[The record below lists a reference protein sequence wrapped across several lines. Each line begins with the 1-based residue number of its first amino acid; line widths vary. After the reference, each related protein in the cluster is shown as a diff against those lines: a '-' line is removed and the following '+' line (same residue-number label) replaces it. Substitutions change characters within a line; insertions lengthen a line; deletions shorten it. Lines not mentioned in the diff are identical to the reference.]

1 MVAQRERT
9 RLVFMRTQVGSL
21 VLLSGLRVRCCHEL
35 QCRLQMWL
43 WLWCSP
49 VAAAPIHL
57 LAWELPYAA
66 GMPPPTKDE
75 LGSYCTAQGNCVSSL
90 WLEHDGERMRKR
102 IYIYTHTHTYIHTWM
117 TRSLH
122 CTTETEDTVQIKYT
136 LVTKKSIRWRL
147 C

>member
-49 VAAAPIHL
+49 VAAAPIQF

-66 GMPPPTKDE
+66 DVPPP
-75 LGSYCTAQGNCVSSL
+75 Q
-90 WLEHDGERMRKR
+90 
-102 IYIYTHTHTYIHTWM
+102 
-117 TRSLH
+117 
-122 CTTETEDTVQIKYT
+122 
-136 LVTKKSIRWRL
+136 KKKLNEGHFLFI
-147 C
+147 

>member
-1 MVAQRERT
+1 MVAQRERN

-57 LAWELPYAA
+57 LAWNFHMLQAC
-66 GMPPPTKDE
+66 PPQQKMNWGPTVQHR
-75 LGSYCTAQGNCVSSL
+75 GTVSSL
-90 WLEHDGERMRKR
+90 FGWN
-102 IYIYTHTHTYIHTWM
+102 M
-117 TRSLH
+117 T
-122 CTTETEDTVQIKYT
+122 EKG
-136 LVTKKSIRWRL
+136 
-147 C
+147 